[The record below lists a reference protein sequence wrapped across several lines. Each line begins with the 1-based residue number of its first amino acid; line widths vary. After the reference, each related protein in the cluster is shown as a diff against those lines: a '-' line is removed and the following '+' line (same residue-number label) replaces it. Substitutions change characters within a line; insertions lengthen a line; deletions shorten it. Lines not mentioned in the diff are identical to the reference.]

1 MTRSTTTGKP
11 RWSPHT
17 DPRLDALAAG
27 FALLLGSAVPDAAPI
42 FAIEELPR

>member
-1 MTRSTTTGKP
+1 MTRSATTQP

-42 FAIEELPR
+42 FAIEKLPR